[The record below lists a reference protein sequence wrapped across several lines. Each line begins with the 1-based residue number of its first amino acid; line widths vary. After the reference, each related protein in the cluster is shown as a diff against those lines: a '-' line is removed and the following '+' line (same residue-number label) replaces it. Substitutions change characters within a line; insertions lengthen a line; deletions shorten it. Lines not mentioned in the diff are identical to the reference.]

1 MDNTPSMAQSSAAG
15 AGNIYNAL
23 FMDHV
28 NHPDYNYVIEKPTH
42 THEGVNPSCGDELT
56 FYLVVEG
63 EGDAAR
69 ITDASYQGHGCA
81 ISQASADMMCDCILD
96 KTPAQAGD
104 MCGLFG
110 RMIRGELRESDD
122 VAQLDDAALLK
133 DISHMPARVKCA
145 ELAWRT
151 LEEMLGVPSTLNT
164 DDAAGARCM
173 VSPSHVNEL

>member
-28 NHPDYNYVIEKPTH
+28 NHPDYNYVIEEPTH

-63 EGDAAR
+63 EGDVAR

-96 KTPAQAGD
+96 KTPVQAGS

-110 RMIRGELRESDD
+110 RMIRGELREDDD

-164 DDAAGARCM
+164 DDTAAARCM